1 MIVNQRGIWM
11 KKKVKII
18 IVISVLVVVILIIGG
33 IYLNSKRLVLEYEHN
48 IEVDV
53 NEKLYN
59 LDAIKNIKNGKI
71 ITKKEL
77 VNTTKLG
84 KVKVTFQVE
93 NFFKKRVKYK
103 YIVNVVDKE
112 APKIIFKNELESEM
126 GEEID
131 LLKDVMVEDNSKE
144 NITPQVEGE
153 YDINKSGDYKL
164 YYIAEDTSGNKAK
177 EEFILHIK
185 EKNVEKQITSN
196 DNQGTTSFTTSK
208 GFKGV
213 TKNGVTYIE
222 GYLVVNKTY
231 TLPSSYGNG
240 LTNATIEAF
249 NKMQAAAK
257 VDGLNIYI
265 SSGFRSYSYQKTL
278 YNNYVNRDGVTV
290 ADTYSARAGHSE
302 HQSGLAFDVNT
313 INDSFAN
320 TEEGKWLNDNC
331 YKYGFILRYPNGK
344 SDETGYQYEPW
355 HFRYVG
361 VELAEKLYNNGNWIT
376 VEDYFGITSRY

>member
-1 MIVNQRGIWM
+1 M

-18 IVISVLVVVILIIGG
+18 IFISVLVVVILIIGG

-84 KVKVTFQVE
+84 KVKVSFQVE

-185 EKNVEKQITSN
+185 EKNIEKQITSN

-240 LTNATIEAF
+240 LTNATTEAF

-278 YNNYVNRDGVTV
+278 YNNYVNRDGVTA

-331 YKYGFILRYPNGK
+331 YKYGFILRYPKGK

-376 VEDYFGITSRY
+376 VEDYFGITSKY

>member
-1 MIVNQRGIWM
+1 M

-33 IYLNSKRLVLEYEHN
+33 IYLNSKRLVLEYENN

-71 ITKKEL
+71 ITKREL

-84 KVKVTFQVE
+84 KVKVSFQVE

-196 DNQGTTSFTTSK
+196 DNQGATSFTTSK

-331 YKYGFILRYPNGK
+331 YKYGFILRYPKGK

>member
-1 MIVNQRGIWM
+1 M

-33 IYLNSKRLVLEYEHN
+33 IYLNSKRLVLEYENN

-71 ITKKEL
+71 ITKREL
-77 VNTTKLG
+77 VNTTKIG

-131 LLKDVMVEDNSKE
+131 LLKDVTVEDNSKE
-144 NITPQVEGE
+144 NIIPQVEGE

-185 EKNVEKQITSN
+185 EKNIEKQIISN
-196 DNQGTTSFTTSK
+196 NNQGTTSFTTSK

-213 TKNGVTYIE
+213 TKNGITYID
-222 GYLVVNKTY
+222 GYLIVNKTY

-240 LTNATIEAF
+240 LTNATTEAF

-278 YNNYVNRDGVTV
+278 YNNYVNRDGVV
-290 ADTYSARAGHSE
+290 AADTYSARAGHSE
-302 HQSGLAFDVNT
+302 HQTGLAFDVNT

>member
-1 MIVNQRGIWM
+1 M

-249 NKMQAAAK
+249 NKMQAVAK

-331 YKYGFILRYPNGK
+331 YKYGFILRYPKGK

>member
-1 MIVNQRGIWM
+1 M

-112 APKIIFKNELESEM
+112 APKITFKNELESEI

-131 LLKDVMVEDNSKE
+131 LLKDVTVEDNSKE
-144 NITPQVEGE
+144 KITPQVEGE

-240 LTNATIEAF
+240 LTNATTEAF

-278 YNNYVNRDGVTV
+278 YNNYVNRDGVAA

-331 YKYGFILRYPNGK
+331 YKYGFILRYPKGK

>member
-1 MIVNQRGIWM
+1 M
-11 KKKVKII
+11 KKVKII

-84 KVKVTFQVE
+84 KVKVSFQVE

-112 APKIIFKNELESEM
+112 APKITFKNELESEI

-131 LLKDVMVEDNSKE
+131 LLKDVTVEDNSKE
-144 NITPQVEGE
+144 KITPQVEGE

-240 LTNATIEAF
+240 LTNATTEAF

-278 YNNYVNRDGVTV
+278 YNNYVNRDGVAA

-344 SDETGYQYEPW
+344 GEETGYQYEPW

>member
-1 MIVNQRGIWM
+1 M

-71 ITKKEL
+71 ITKREL

-112 APKIIFKNELESEM
+112 APKIIFKNELESEI

-144 NITPQVEGE
+144 KITPQVEGE

-164 YYIAEDTSGNKAK
+164 YYIAVDTSGNKAK
-177 EEFILHIK
+177 EEFVLHIK
-185 EKNVEKQITSN
+185 EKNIEKQIISN
-196 DNQGTTSFTTSK
+196 NNQGTTSFTTAK

-213 TKNGVTYIE
+213 TKNGVTYID
-222 GYLVVNKTY
+222 GYLIVNKTY

-240 LTNATIEAF
+240 LTNATTEAF
-249 NKMQAAAK
+249 NNMQAAAK
-257 VDGLNIYI
+257 ADGLNIYI

-278 YNNYVNRDGVTV
+278 YNNYVNRDGVV
-290 ADTYSARAGHSE
+290 AADTYSARAGHSE

-376 VEDYFGITSRY
+376 VEDYFGITSKY

>member
-1 MIVNQRGIWM
+1 M

-18 IVISVLVVVILIIGG
+18 IFISVLVVVILIIGG

-71 ITKKEL
+71 ITKREL

-112 APKIIFKNELESEM
+112 APKIIFKNELESEI
-126 GEEID
+126 GEDID

-213 TKNGVTYIE
+213 TKNGVTYID
-222 GYLVVNKTY
+222 GYLIVNKTY

-240 LTNATIEAF
+240 LTNATTEAF

-278 YNNYVNRDGVTV
+278 YNNYVNRDGVTA

-331 YKYGFILRYPNGK
+331 YKYGFILRYPKGK

-376 VEDYFGITSRY
+376 VEDYFGITSKY

>member
-1 MIVNQRGIWM
+1 M

-112 APKIIFKNELESEM
+112 APKIIFKNELESEI

-278 YNNYVNRDGVTV
+278 YNNYVNRDGVV
-290 ADTYSARAGHSE
+290 AADTYSARAGHSE

>member
-1 MIVNQRGIWM
+1 M

-33 IYLNSKRLVLEYEHN
+33 IYLNSKMLVLEYEHN

-71 ITKKEL
+71 ITKREL

-112 APKIIFKNELESEM
+112 APKIIFKNELESEI

-131 LLKDVMVEDNSKE
+131 LLKDVTVEDNSKE

-177 EEFILHIK
+177 EEFVLHIK

-196 DNQGTTSFTTSK
+196 DNQGATFFTTSK

-240 LTNATIEAF
+240 LTNATTEAF

-257 VDGLNIYI
+257 ADGLNIYI

-278 YNNYVNRDGVTV
+278 YNNYVNRDGVV
-290 ADTYSARAGHSE
+290 AADTYSARAGHSE

-320 TEEGKWLNDNC
+320 TD
-331 YKYGFILRYPNGK
+331 KYGFILRYPNGK

>member
-1 MIVNQRGIWM
+1 M
-11 KKKVKII
+11 KKKVKKI

-185 EKNVEKQITSN
+185 EKNAEKQITSN

-331 YKYGFILRYPNGK
+331 YKYGFILRYPKGK

>member
-1 MIVNQRGIWM
+1 M

-71 ITKKEL
+71 ITKREL

-112 APKIIFKNELESEM
+112 APKIIFKNELESEI

-131 LLKDVMVEDNSKE
+131 LLKDVTVEDNSKE
-144 NITPQVEGE
+144 NITPEVEGE

-164 YYIAEDTSGNKAK
+164 YYTAEDTSGNKTK
-177 EEFILHIK
+177 EEFVLHIK
-185 EKNVEKQITSN
+185 EKNSGKQITSN

-249 NKMQAAAK
+249 NKMQAAARAA
-257 VDGLNIYI
+257 GLNIYI

-278 YNNYVNRDGVTV
+278 YNNYVNRDGVV
-290 ADTYSARAGHSE
+290 AADTYSARAGHSE

>member
-1 MIVNQRGIWM
+1 M

-33 IYLNSKRLVLEYEHN
+33 IYLNSKMLVLEYEHN

-112 APKIIFKNELESEM
+112 APKIIFKNELESEI

-131 LLKDVMVEDNSKE
+131 LLKDVTVEDNSKE
-144 NITPQVEGE
+144 NIIPQVEGE

-185 EKNVEKQITSN
+185 EKNVEKQVTSN

-240 LTNATIEAF
+240 LTNATTEAF
-249 NKMQAAAK
+249 NNMQAAAK
-257 VDGLNIYI
+257 ADGLNIYI

-278 YNNYVNRDGVTV
+278 YNNYVNRDGVV
-290 ADTYSARAGHSE
+290 AADTYSARAGHSE

-331 YKYGFILRYPNGK
+331 YKYGFILRYPKGK

>member
-1 MIVNQRGIWM
+1 M

-33 IYLNSKRLVLEYEHN
+33 IYLNSKRLVLEYENN

-59 LDAIKNIKNGKI
+59 LDVIKNIKNGKI
-71 ITKKEL
+71 ITKREL

-112 APKIIFKNELESEM
+112 APKIIFKNELESEI

-131 LLKDVMVEDNSKE
+131 LLKDVTVEDNSKE
-144 NITPQVEGE
+144 NIIPQVEGE

-164 YYIAEDTSGNKAK
+164 YYIAVDTSGNKAK
-177 EEFILHIK
+177 EEFVLHIK
-185 EKNVEKQITSN
+185 EKNIEKQIISN
-196 DNQGTTSFTTSK
+196 NNQCTTSFTTAK

-213 TKNGVTYIE
+213 TKNGVTYID
-222 GYLVVNKTY
+222 GYLIVNKTY

-240 LTNATIEAF
+240 LTNATTEAF

-257 VDGLNIYI
+257 IDGLNIYI
-265 SSGFRSYSYQKTL
+265 SSGFRSYSYQKNL
-278 YNNYVNRDGVTV
+278 YNSYVNRDGVV
-290 ADTYSARAGHSE
+290 AADTYSARACHSE

-376 VEDYFGITSRY
+376 VEDYFGITSKY

>member
-1 MIVNQRGIWM
+1 M

-33 IYLNSKRLVLEYEHN
+33 IYLNSKRLVLEYENN
-48 IEVDV
+48 IEVDI

-71 ITKKEL
+71 ITEREL

-84 KVKVTFQVE
+84 KVKVSFQVE
-93 NFFKKRVKYK
+93 NFFKRRVKYI

-112 APKIIFKNELESEM
+112 APKIIFKNELESEI

-131 LLKDVMVEDNSKE
+131 LLKDVTVEDNSKE
-144 NITPQVEGE
+144 KITPQVEGE

-213 TKNGVTYIE
+213 TKNGVTYID
-222 GYLVVNKTY
+222 GYLIVNKTY

-240 LTNATIEAF
+240 LTNVTIEAF

>member
-1 MIVNQRGIWM
+1 M

-278 YNNYVNRDGVTV
+278 YNNYVNRDGVTA

>member
-1 MIVNQRGIWM
+1 M

-33 IYLNSKRLVLEYEHN
+33 IYLNSKRLVLEYENN
-48 IEVDV
+48 IEVDI

-71 ITKKEL
+71 ITEREL

-84 KVKVTFQVE
+84 KVKVSFQVE
-93 NFFKKRVKYK
+93 NFFKRRVKYI

-112 APKIIFKNELESEM
+112 APKIIFKNELESEI

-131 LLKDVMVEDNSKE
+131 LLKDVTVEDNSKE
-144 NITPQVEGE
+144 NITPEVEGE

-164 YYIAEDTSGNKAK
+164 YYTAEDTSGNKTK
-177 EEFILHIK
+177 EEFVLHIK

-213 TKNGVTYIE
+213 TKNGVTYID
-222 GYLVVNKTY
+222 GYLIVNKTY

-240 LTNATIEAF
+240 LTNVTIEAF

>member
-1 MIVNQRGIWM
+1 M

-18 IVISVLVVVILIIGG
+18 IFISVLVVVILIIGG
-33 IYLNSKRLVLEYEHN
+33 IYLNSKMLVLEYEHN

-71 ITKKEL
+71 ITKREL

-84 KVKVTFQVE
+84 KVKITFQVE

-112 APKIIFKNELESEM
+112 APKITFKNELESEI
-126 GEEID
+126 GEDID
-131 LLKDVMVEDNSKE
+131 LLKDVTVEDNSKE

-177 EEFILHIK
+177 EEFVLHIK
-185 EKNVEKQITSN
+185 EKNVEKQIASN

-240 LTNATIEAF
+240 LTNATTEAF

-257 VDGLNIYI
+257 IDGLNIYI

-278 YNNYVNRDGVTV
+278 YNNYVNRDGVV
-290 ADTYSARAGHSE
+290 AADTYSARAGHSE

-331 YKYGFILRYPNGK
+331 YKYGFILRYPKGK

-376 VEDYFGITSRY
+376 VEDYFGITSKY

>member
-1 MIVNQRGIWM
+1 M

-33 IYLNSKRLVLEYEHN
+33 IYLNSKRLVLEYENN

-71 ITKKEL
+71 ITKREL

-84 KVKVTFQVE
+84 KVKVSFQVE

-112 APKIIFKNELESEM
+112 APKIIFKNELESEI

-131 LLKDVMVEDNSKE
+131 LLKDVTVEDNSKE
-144 NITPQVEGE
+144 NIIPQVEGE

-196 DNQGTTSFTTSK
+196 DNQGATFFTTSK

-240 LTNATIEAF
+240 LTNATTEAF

-257 VDGLNIYI
+257 IDGLNIYI

-278 YNNYVNRDGVTV
+278 YNNYVNRDGVV
-290 ADTYSARAGHSE
+290 AADTYSARAGHSE

-331 YKYGFILRYPNGK
+331 YKYGFILRYPKGK

-376 VEDYFGITSRY
+376 VEDYFGITSKY

>member
-1 MIVNQRGIWM
+1 M

-33 IYLNSKRLVLEYEHN
+33 IYLNSKRLVLEYENN

-71 ITKKEL
+71 ITKREL
-77 VNTTKLG
+77 VNTTKIG

-126 GEEID
+126 GEGID
-131 LLKDVMVEDNSKE
+131 LLKDVTVEDNSKE
-144 NITPQVEGE
+144 NIIPQVEGE

-164 YYIAEDTSGNKAK
+164 YYIAEDTSGNKTK

-185 EKNVEKQITSN
+185 EKNIEKQIISN
-196 DNQGTTSFTTSK
+196 NNQGTTSFTTSK

-240 LTNATIEAF
+240 LTNATTEAF

-257 VDGLNIYI
+257 IDGLNIYI

-278 YNNYVNRDGVTV
+278 YNNYVNRDGVV
-290 ADTYSARAGHSE
+290 AADTYSARAGHSE

-344 SDETGYQYEPW
+344 SGETGYQYEPW

>member
-1 MIVNQRGIWM
+1 M

-33 IYLNSKRLVLEYEHN
+33 IYLNSKRLVLEYENN

-71 ITKKEL
+71 ITKREL

-112 APKIIFKNELESEM
+112 APKIIFKNELESEI

>member
-1 MIVNQRGIWM
+1 M

-33 IYLNSKRLVLEYEHN
+33 IYLNSKMLVLEYEHN

-71 ITKKEL
+71 ITKREL

-112 APKIIFKNELESEM
+112 APKIIFKNELESEI

-131 LLKDVMVEDNSKE
+131 LLKDVTVEDNSKE
-144 NITPQVEGE
+144 NIIPQVEGE

-185 EKNVEKQITSN
+185 EKNVEKQVTSN

-240 LTNATIEAF
+240 LTNATTEAF

-257 VDGLNIYI
+257 ADGLNIYI
-265 SSGFRSYSYQKTL
+265 LSAFRSYSYQKTL
-278 YNNYVNRDGVTV
+278 YNNYVNRDGVV
-290 ADTYSARAGHSE
+290 AADTYSARAGHSE

>member
-1 MIVNQRGIWM
+1 M

-33 IYLNSKRLVLEYEHN
+33 IYLNSKRLVLEYENN
-48 IEVDV
+48 IEVDI

-331 YKYGFILRYPNGK
+331 YKYGFILRYPKGK

>member
-1 MIVNQRGIWM
+1 M

-33 IYLNSKRLVLEYEHN
+33 IYLNSKRLVLEYENN

-112 APKIIFKNELESEM
+112 APKIIFKNELESEI

-131 LLKDVMVEDNSKE
+131 LLKDVTVEDNSKE
-144 NITPQVEGE
+144 NIIPQVEGE

-196 DNQGTTSFTTSK
+196 GNQGATFFTTSK

-240 LTNATIEAF
+240 LTNATTEAF

-278 YNNYVNRDGVTV
+278 YNNYVNRDGVV
-290 ADTYSARAGHSE
+290 AADTYSARAGHSE

>member
-1 MIVNQRGIWM
+1 M

-71 ITKKEL
+71 ITKREL

-112 APKIIFKNELESEM
+112 APKIIFRNELESEI

-240 LTNATIEAF
+240 LTNATTEAF

-278 YNNYVNRDGVTV
+278 YNNYVNRDGVTA

>member
-1 MIVNQRGIWM
+1 M

-71 ITKKEL
+71 ITKREL

-331 YKYGFILRYPNGK
+331 YKYGFILRYPKGK

>member
-1 MIVNQRGIWM
+1 M

-33 IYLNSKRLVLEYEHN
+33 IYLNSKRLVLEYENN

-53 NEKLYN
+53 NEKIYN

-71 ITKKEL
+71 ITKREL

-84 KVKVTFQVE
+84 KVKVSFQVE

-112 APKIIFKNELESEM
+112 APKIIFKNELESEI

-131 LLKDVMVEDNSKE
+131 LLKDVTVEDNSKE
-144 NITPQVEGE
+144 NIIPQVEGE

-185 EKNVEKQITSN
+185 EKNVEKQVTSN

-222 GYLVVNKTY
+222 GYLIVNKTY

-240 LTNATIEAF
+240 LTNATTEAF

-257 VDGLNIYI
+257 IDGLNIYI

-278 YNNYVNRDGVTV
+278 YNNYVNRDGVV
-290 ADTYSARAGHSE
+290 AADTYSARAGHSE

>member
-1 MIVNQRGIWM
+1 M

-71 ITKKEL
+71 ITKREL

-240 LTNATIEAF
+240 LTNATTEAF

-278 YNNYVNRDGVTV
+278 YNNYVNRDGVV
-290 ADTYSARAGHSE
+290 AADTYSARAGHSE

-331 YKYGFILRYPNGK
+331 YKYGFILRYPKGK

>member
-1 MIVNQRGIWM
+1 M

-18 IVISVLVVVILIIGG
+18 IVISVLVVVILIICG

-196 DNQGTTSFTTSK
+196 DNQGTTFFTTSK

>member
-1 MIVNQRGIWM
+1 M

-71 ITKKEL
+71 ITKREL

-84 KVKVTFQVE
+84 KVKVIFQVE

-196 DNQGTTSFTTSK
+196 DNQGTTSFTTFK

-231 TLPSSYGNG
+231 TVPSSYGNG
-240 LTNATIEAF
+240 LTNATTEAF
-249 NKMQAAAK
+249 NKMQAAARAA
-257 VDGLNIYI
+257 GLNIYI

-278 YNNYVNRDGVTV
+278 YNNYVNRDGVV
-290 ADTYSARAGHSE
+290 AADTYSARAGHSE

>member
-1 MIVNQRGIWM
+1 M

-33 IYLNSKRLVLEYEHN
+33 IYFNSKRLVLEYENN

-71 ITKKEL
+71 ITKREL

-112 APKIIFKNELESEM
+112 APKITFKNELESEI

-131 LLKDVMVEDNSKE
+131 LLKDVTVEDNSKE
-144 NITPQVEGE
+144 KITPQVEGE

-177 EEFILHIK
+177 EEFVLHIK

-196 DNQGTTSFTTSK
+196 DNQGATFFTTSK

-213 TKNGVTYIE
+213 TKNGVTYID
-222 GYLVVNKTY
+222 GYLIVNKTY

-240 LTNATIEAF
+240 LTNATTEAF
-249 NKMQAAAK
+249 NNMQAAAK
-257 VDGLNIYI
+257 ADGLNIYI
-265 SSGFRSYSYQKTL
+265 SSGFRLYSYQKTL
-278 YNNYVNRDGVTV
+278 YNNYVNRDGVV
-290 ADTYSARAGHSE
+290 AADTYSARAGHSE

-331 YKYGFILRYPNGK
+331 YKYGFILRYPKGK

>member
-1 MIVNQRGIWM
+1 M

-33 IYLNSKRLVLEYEHN
+33 IYLNSKRLVLEYENN

-71 ITKKEL
+71 ITKREL

-112 APKIIFKNELESEM
+112 APKIIFKNELESEI

-131 LLKDVMVEDNSKE
+131 LLKDVTVEDNSKE
-144 NITPQVEGE
+144 NIIPQVEGE

-240 LTNATIEAF
+240 LTNATTEAF

-278 YNNYVNRDGVTV
+278 YNNYVNRDGVV
-290 ADTYSARAGHSE
+290 AADTYSARAGHSE

-376 VEDYFGITSRY
+376 VEDYFGITSKY

>member
-1 MIVNQRGIWM
+1 M

-112 APKIIFKNELESEM
+112 APKIIFKNELESEI

-131 LLKDVMVEDNSKE
+131 LLKDVTVEDNSKE
-144 NITPQVEGE
+144 NIIPQVEGE

-240 LTNATIEAF
+240 LTNATTEAF

-278 YNNYVNRDGVTV
+278 YNNYVNRDGVV
-290 ADTYSARAGHSE
+290 AADTYSARAGHSE

>member
-1 MIVNQRGIWM
+1 M

-18 IVISVLVVVILIIGG
+18 IFISVLVVVILIIGG

-71 ITKKEL
+71 ITKREL

-112 APKIIFKNELESEM
+112 APKIIFKNELESEI
-126 GEEID
+126 GEDID
-131 LLKDVMVEDNSKE
+131 LLKDVTVEDNSKE

-278 YNNYVNRDGVTV
+278 YNNYVNRDGVTA
-290 ADTYSARAGHSE
+290 ADTYSARVGHSE

-331 YKYGFILRYPNGK
+331 YKYGFILRYPKGK

-376 VEDYFGITSRY
+376 VEDYFGITSKY

>member
-1 MIVNQRGIWM
+1 M

-33 IYLNSKRLVLEYEHN
+33 IYLNSKRLVLEYENN
-48 IEVDV
+48 IEVDI

-71 ITKKEL
+71 ITEREL

-84 KVKVTFQVE
+84 KVKVSFQVE

-112 APKIIFKNELESEM
+112 APKIIFKNELESEI

-131 LLKDVMVEDNSKE
+131 LLKDVTVEDNSKE
-144 NITPQVEGE
+144 NITPEVEGE

-164 YYIAEDTSGNKAK
+164 YYTAEDTSGNKTK
-177 EEFILHIK
+177 EEFVLHIK
-185 EKNVEKQITSN
+185 EKNSGKQITSN

-213 TKNGVTYIE
+213 TKNGVTYID
-222 GYLVVNKTY
+222 GYLIVNKTY

-240 LTNATIEAF
+240 LTNVTIEAF

>member
-1 MIVNQRGIWM
+1 M

-33 IYLNSKRLVLEYEHN
+33 IYLNSKRLVLEYENN

-53 NEKLYN
+53 NEKIYN

-71 ITKKEL
+71 ITKREL

-112 APKIIFKNELESEM
+112 APKIIFKNELESEI

-131 LLKDVMVEDNSKE
+131 LLKDVTVEDNSKE
-144 NITPQVEGE
+144 NIIPQVEGE

-177 EEFILHIK
+177 EEFVLHIK

-196 DNQGTTSFTTSK
+196 DNQGATFFTTSK

-240 LTNATIEAF
+240 LTNATTEAF

-257 VDGLNIYI
+257 ADGLNIYI

-278 YNNYVNRDGVTV
+278 YNNYVNRDGVV
-290 ADTYSARAGHSE
+290 AADTYSARAGHSE

>member
-1 MIVNQRGIWM
+1 M

-33 IYLNSKRLVLEYEHN
+33 IYLNSKRLVLEYENN
-48 IEVDV
+48 IEVDI

-71 ITKKEL
+71 ITEREL

-84 KVKVTFQVE
+84 KVKVSFQVE
-93 NFFKKRVKYK
+93 NFFKRRVKYR

-112 APKIIFKNELESEM
+112 APKIIFKNELESEI

-131 LLKDVMVEDNSKE
+131 LLKDVTVEDNSKE
-144 NITPQVEGE
+144 KITPEVEGE

-164 YYIAEDTSGNKAK
+164 YYTAEDTSGNKTK
-177 EEFILHIK
+177 EEFVLHIK
-185 EKNVEKQITSN
+185 EKNSGKQITSN

-213 TKNGVTYIE
+213 TKNGVTYID
-222 GYLVVNKTY
+222 GYLIVNKTY

-240 LTNATIEAF
+240 LTNVTIEAF

>member
-1 MIVNQRGIWM
+1 M

-18 IVISVLVVVILIIGG
+18 IFISVLVVVILIIGG

-71 ITKKEL
+71 ITKREL

-93 NFFKKRVKYK
+93 NFFKKRVKYI

-112 APKIIFKNELESEM
+112 APKIIFKNELESEI
-126 GEEID
+126 GEDID
-131 LLKDVMVEDNSKE
+131 LLKDVTVEDNSKE

-164 YYIAEDTSGNKAK
+164 YYTAEDTSGNKTK
-177 EEFILHIK
+177 EEFVLHIK
-185 EKNVEKQITSN
+185 EKNSGKQITSN

-278 YNNYVNRDGVTV
+278 YNNYVNRDGVTA
-290 ADTYSARAGHSE
+290 ADTYSARVGHSE

-331 YKYGFILRYPNGK
+331 YKYGFILRYPKGK

-376 VEDYFGITSRY
+376 VEDYFGITSKY

>member
-1 MIVNQRGIWM
+1 M

-71 ITKKEL
+71 ITKREL

-84 KVKVTFQVE
+84 KVKVSFQVE

-144 NITPQVEGE
+144 KITPQVEGE